1 MGKVYLQDLR
11 RRVVDCIASGHS
23 CRAAGR
29 VFAVSACT
37 AIRLAAEHRAT
48 GRLASKRQGRAP
60 GTAGRPVPHRLVF
73 IDETSVRSQH
83 DTAARPQP
91 RG

>member
-37 AIRLAAEHRAT
+37 AIRLAAERRAT
-48 GRLASKRQGRAP
+48 GRLAPKRQGRAP
-60 GTAGRPVPHRLVF
+60 GARGKPVPYRSVF
-73 IDETSVRSQH
+73 IDETSVRSHH
-83 DTAARPQP
+83 DVAARPQTV
-91 RG
+91 G